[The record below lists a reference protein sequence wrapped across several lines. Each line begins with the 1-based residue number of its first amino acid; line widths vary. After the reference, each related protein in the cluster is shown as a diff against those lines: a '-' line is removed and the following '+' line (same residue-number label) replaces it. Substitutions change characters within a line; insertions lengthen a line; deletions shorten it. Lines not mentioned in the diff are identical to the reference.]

1 MSDPAMMAQVQ
12 QMMQNPA
19 ILGAMS
25 PQAPQMMQN
34 IQQMMQNPQAM
45 QQMMQFAG
53 TMGGGGMGGQ
63 NANPFAAQMAQQM
76 GAALPPPPAGGA
88 ETEQPAP
95 GPMDRMRFAMQLQQ
109 LAAMGFADEE
119 VCLAALARAQGNV
132 DRALDILFAQ

>member
-1 MSDPAMMAQVQ
+1 
-12 QMMQNPA
+12 
-19 ILGAMS
+19 
-25 PQAPQMMQN
+25 
-34 IQQMMQNPQAM
+34 MMQNPQAM

-53 TMGGGGMGGQ
+53 AMGGGGGGMGGQ

-76 GAALPPPPAGGA
+76 GAALPPPAAGGT
-88 ETEQPAP
+88 ETTEPAAP

-119 VCLAALARAQGNV
+119 VCLAALAQAQGNV

>member
-1 MSDPAMMAQVQ
+1 MMQ
-12 QMMQNPA
+12 QM
-19 ILGAMS
+19 
-25 PQAPQMMQN
+25 
-34 IQQMMQNPQAM
+34 QQMMQNPQAM

-53 TMGGGGMGGQ
+53 AMGGGMGGQ
-63 NANPFAAQMAQQM
+63 NAAANPFAAQMAQQM
-76 GAALPPPPAGGA
+76 GAALPPAPAAAGA
-88 ETEQPAP
+88 ETEPAAP